1 MSAGCYYEKHVQHLA
16 TKCSKMD
23 DQPNDSSMNQPYGRE
38 VLVHLLRRNNGNDSG
53 NCHKTRKEEE
63 EEENTHGKGKGR
75 KRERNKERK
84 KEKEGKEK

>member
-63 EEENTHGKGKGR
+63 EENTHGKGKGR

>member
-1 MSAGCYYEKHVQHLA
+1 
-16 TKCSKMD
+16 MD

-63 EEENTHGKGKGR
+63 EENTHGKGKGR